1 MRYKLAQMFLSKKE
15 DCMPKTRFIIHVYED
30 VEPIDVGATYGVLSM
45 AKRLDPGI
53 EIAIVAR
60 KAGPVRLAN
69 GLEIIVPYGISNC
82 PPGDVLMILGGAAWP
97 EQSRDERTLTFIRS
111 FGAGGIVASV
121 CTGALIVAATGL
133 LDGKTATTRRYS
145 PRDVETP
152 LSLMEKLYPQV
163 RGSEARFVDNGAV
176 VTGGGV
182 VLAVDTTLHLI
193 ARLRGN
199 EIARETARIIEYA
212 WTDAQGRFEPQAHS
226 HKVA

>member
-1 MRYKLAQMFLSKKE
+1 
-15 DCMPKTRFIIHVYED
+15 MPKTSFIIHVYED
-30 VEPIDVGATYGVLSM
+30 VEPIDVGATFGVLSM
-45 AKRLDPGI
+45 AKRVDPGI

-69 GLEIIVPYGISNC
+69 GLEILVPYGITDC
-82 PPGDVLMILGGAAWP
+82 PPGDVLMILGGATWP
-97 EQSRDERTLTFIRS
+97 AESKDEETLAFIRS
-111 FGAGGIVASV
+111 FGTGGIVASV

-133 LDGKTATTRRYS
+133 LDGKTATTRRYA

-152 LSLMEKLYPQV
+152 LALLKKLYPQV

-199 EIARETARIIEYA
+199 EVAEETARIIEYA
-212 WTDAQGRFEPQAHS
+212 WSGDGTALKLQSGA
-226 HKVA
+226 HKVG